1 MTLNTSA
8 LPLTV
13 STIAQGLRE
22 TGVKPGMTLL
32 VHASLKAANRWIAG
46 GPSALILALEQT
58 LGGDGT
64 LVMPAH
70 TPNLS
75 EPSEWRYPPVPEEW
89 WEIIRAE
96 MPPFEPDLTPS
107 GHMGVTAECFR
118 KRNGTL
124 RSRHPQLSFAAKG
137 KHAAVITENHS
148 IDYGLGEQSPLA
160 RLYELDGYVLLFG
173 VGYDRC
179 TSLHL
184 SEYRAEYA
192 SKAYVKQGAPLLA
205 DGQRQWV
212 TYDEINLDSDDF
224 ARLGEAFEKEVSS
237 VQIGKIGDADI
248 RLVRVRPLVDFG
260 VRWIAK
266 HR

>member
-1 MTLNTSA
+1 MTIHTSA

-13 STIAQGLRE
+13 SAIANGLRE
-22 TGVKPGMTLL
+22 IGVESGMALL

-58 LGGDGT
+58 LGEEGT

-70 TPNLS
+70 TPDLS

-96 MPPFEPDLTPS
+96 MPPFEPDLTPT

-118 KRNGTL
+118 KQNGTL
-124 RSRHPQLSFAAKG
+124 RSRHPQLSFAARG
-137 KHAAVITENHS
+137 KHASTITDNHS
-148 IDYGLGEQSPLA
+148 LHYGLGEQSPLR
-160 RLYELDGYVLLFG
+160 RLYELDGSVLLFG
-173 VGYDRC
+173 VGFDKC
-179 TSLHL
+179 TTLHL

-192 SKAYVKQGAPLLA
+192 SKAYVKQGAPWIVN
-205 DGQRQWV
+205 GQRQWI
-212 TYDEINLDSDDF
+212 TYDDVNLDSGDF
-224 ARLGEAFEKEVSS
+224 DRIGEAYEKEIGQMKV
-237 VQIGKIGDADI
+237 GKIGDADI
-248 RLVRVRPLVDFG
+248 RLMRVRPLVDFG
-260 VRWIAK
+260 VRWMTA